1 MLPLLFVSAF
11 VVGSLAWYLIG
22 KREVVAEAQ
31 RQLQAIADLKTAQ
44 IAFWYKERK
53 AAAEVILQSPM
64 ITAPVA
70 QLLAHPAHTQEDEN
84 VVRWLQTL
92 QEEYELKKVALYDSA
107 GRLRELRPPG
117 GETPYLNP
125 SNHVQAT
132 LAATN
137 VVLNDLHRGAYDT
150 DIHLSFWV
158 PIRSRTDPALPA
170 DGALMLQI
178 SPYRFLYPLIQTWPV
193 SSPTAEAGMFRREGN
208 EVVFLN
214 ELRHRTNTAL
224 KLRLTINGNGRMPAV
239 MAALGHTGQVEG
251 LDYRGVPV
259 LAFTKAIPETPWFLG
274 TKVDLDEVLAPHRA
288 RAWVAGLFAA
298 VLSLAVALGIK
309 LARRRREMQFLKQQ
323 LDAERER
330 LALAQRIQRLFENMI
345 EGYAHC
351 RMIYEAGA
359 PRDFVYLDV
368 NPAFTKLTG
377 MRDVVGKKVSELI
390 PGIRESDPALF
401 ETYGRV
407 AAGGQ
412 PEQFEMFVAA
422 LNHWFSVSVYSPSK
436 DHFVAVFDVITQRK
450 QVEQALKQS
459 ERRYR
464 AIGESIDY
472 GVWVCGPDGT
482 NLYASES
489 FLKLVGIT
497 QEECSNFGWGNVLH
511 PEDAERTITAWKEC
525 VRTGGTWDIEHRF
538 RGVDGKWHAVLARGV
553 PVRDDQGRIT
563 SWVGINLDISRI
575 KQAEE
580 EVHRLNQTL
589 EQRVLERTA
598 QLEAANKEMEA
609 FSYSVSHDLRAPLRA
624 VDGFALILATEHAAQ
639 LDPEGLR
646 MLQVV
651 RNEGTRMGRLIDD
664 LLAFSRMGRRLMR
677 STEIDMT
684 ALARTV
690 FEESASRVSNRKVRL
705 TMTSLLPTHGDASM
719 IRQVLVNLLSNAIKY
734 SQPRE
739 VAEIELGSR
748 LEGNECIYW
757 VKDNGVGFDPRYAD
771 KLFGVFQR
779 LHSDAEFEGTGVGL
793 ALAQR
798 IIHRHGGRVWAE
810 GKVNE
815 GASFYFTL
823 PNGKQPS

>member
-1 MLPLLFVSAF
+1 
-11 VVGSLAWYLIG
+11 
-22 KREVVAEAQ
+22 
-31 RQLQAIADLKTAQ
+31 
-44 IAFWYKERK
+44 
-53 AAAEVILQSPM
+53 
-64 ITAPVA
+64 
-70 QLLAHPAHTQEDEN
+70 
-84 VVRWLQTL
+84 
-92 QEEYELKKVALYDSA
+92 VALS
-107 GRLRELRPPG
+107 
-117 GETPYLNP
+117 T
-125 SNHVQAT
+125 
-132 LAATN
+132 
-137 VVLNDLHRGAYDT
+137 
-150 DIHLSFWV
+150 
-158 PIRSRTDPALPA
+158 
-170 DGALMLQI
+170 
-178 SPYRFLYPLIQTWPV
+178 
-193 SSPTAEAGMFRREGN
+193 
-208 EVVFLN
+208 
-214 ELRHRTNTAL
+214 
-224 KLRLTINGNGRMPAV
+224 
-239 MAALGHTGQVEG
+239 
-251 LDYRGVPV
+251 
-259 LAFTKAIPETPWFLG
+259 
-274 TKVDLDEVLAPHRA
+274 
-288 RAWVAGLFAA
+288 
-298 VLSLAVALGIK
+298 K
-309 LARRRREMQFLKQQ
+309 LARRRRETQFLKQQ
-323 LDAERER
+323 LGAERER
-330 LALAQRIQRLFENMI
+330 LALAQRVQRLFENMI

-359 PRDFVYLDV
+359 PKDFVYLDV
-368 NPAFTKLTG
+368 NPAFEKLTG
-377 MRDVVGKKVSELI
+377 LNNVIGKRVSEVI
-390 PGIRESDPALF
+390 PGLQHSNPELF

-412 PEQFEMFVAA
+412 PERFEMFVAP
-422 LNHWFSVSVYSPSK
+422 LSHWFSVGVYSPSK
-436 DHFVAVFDVITQRK
+436 EHIVAVFDVITQRK
-450 QVEQALKQS
+450 QVEEALKQS

-472 GVWVCGPDGT
+472 GVWVCAPDGR

-511 PEDAERTITAWKEC
+511 PEDEERTITAWKEC
-525 VRTGGTWDIEHRF
+525 VRTGETWDIEHRF
-538 RGVDGKWHAVLARGV
+538 RGVDGEWHAVLARGV

-580 EVHRLNQTL
+580 EVRRLNQTL

-624 VDGFALILATEHAAQ
+624 VDGFALILATEHAAR

-646 MLQVV
+646 MLHVV
-651 RNEGTRMGRLIDD
+651 RDEAARMGRLIDD
-664 LLAFSRMGRRLMR
+664 LLAFSRMGRRQMR

-684 ALARTV
+684 ALAGTV
-690 FEESASRVSNRKVRL
+690 FEEHASQASNRKVRL
-705 TMTSLLPTHGDASM
+705 TMTSLLPAHGDASM

-779 LHSDAEFEGTGVGL
+779 LHSDEEFEGTGVGL
-793 ALAQR
+793 ALVQR

-823 PNGKQPS
+823 PNGERSL

>member
-1 MLPLLFVSAF
+1 
-11 VVGSLAWYLIG
+11 
-22 KREVVAEAQ
+22 
-31 RQLQAIADLKTAQ
+31 
-44 IAFWYKERK
+44 
-53 AAAEVILQSPM
+53 
-64 ITAPVA
+64 
-70 QLLAHPAHTQEDEN
+70 
-84 VVRWLQTL
+84 
-92 QEEYELKKVALYDSA
+92 
-107 GRLRELRPPG
+107 
-117 GETPYLNP
+117 
-125 SNHVQAT
+125 
-132 LAATN
+132 
-137 VVLNDLHRGAYDT
+137 
-150 DIHLSFWV
+150 
-158 PIRSRTDPALPA
+158 
-170 DGALMLQI
+170 
-178 SPYRFLYPLIQTWPV
+178 
-193 SSPTAEAGMFRREGN
+193 
-208 EVVFLN
+208 
-214 ELRHRTNTAL
+214 
-224 KLRLTINGNGRMPAV
+224 
-239 MAALGHTGQVEG
+239 
-251 LDYRGVPV
+251 
-259 LAFTKAIPETPWFLG
+259 
-274 TKVDLDEVLAPHRA
+274 
-288 RAWVAGLFAA
+288 
-298 VLSLAVALGIK
+298 
-309 LARRRREMQFLKQQ
+309 
-323 LDAERER
+323 
-330 LALAQRIQRLFENMI
+330 
-345 EGYAHC
+345 
-351 RMIYEAGA
+351 MIYEAGA